1 MMNKKY
7 LGFIA
12 AVSFCFLYINSN
24 AQSYLP
30 QKNNAKIKVKPAIAL
45 QAYAFNLKD
54 VKLLSGSP
62 FAKARS
68 ADSGYLLSLKPDRL
82 LHRFYTNANLQPKDS
97 VYGGWE
103 SAGVSGHTLGHYL
116 SACSMMY
123 ASTGHAEF
131 KNRVDYIVGELARC
145 QAARKTGYVGAIP
158 NEDSLWYK
166 VQHGIIKSGGF
177 DLNGG
182 WSPWY
187 VVHKV
192 MAGLVDAYLYC
203 DNEEALQVVIKMA
216 DWVSTIVNPLTDEQ
230 RQKMLKCE
238 FGGMNDVLANIYSI
252 TGNKEYLDLSYKF
265 YDDFVMQPLA
275 QGKEDPLAGKHSNTN
290 IPKIIGSAR
299 QYELTS
305 HKSDETIA
313 ARGWAILVNDHTY
326 ANGGNGN
333 YEYLGA
339 PKKLSDQLSDNT
351 TESCCT
357 YNMLKL
363 TGHLFGWNPNSRLM
377 DYYERALYNDI
388 LASQDPNTAMMLYFE
403 PLRSGGK
410 KEFSD
415 SFNTFT
421 CCVGSGMENHS
432 KYSEDI
438 YFEGADGSLY
448 VNLFIPSQLNWRD
461 KKTTITQ
468 TTSYPEISNT
478 TLLINTQSPLSF
490 ALKIR
495 QPWWVKETVTVRVNG
510 KWAKPNLD
518 TTGYLIINRTWKNND
533 KVEVN
538 FPMNLYTESMPDN
551 KDRVA
556 LLYGPVLLAGNLG
569 DTMPD
574 PVYGTPVLLTSNRN
588 VADWAS
594 QDKVHPLV
602 FHTQN
607 VGKPFDVSLSPF
619 YQNISNH
626 YSVYWDYFTPQ
637 DWNARQA
644 EYEAEKKREHE
655 IEEQT
660 IDVMRLGQM
669 QPERDHN
676 LQSSEESYVSD
687 AFGRTGREARNNG
700 FFSFDMKVEVDKP
713 TALLCTYIGDDKN
726 RSFNIL
732 VDGVKIASEELSGG
746 KPGKFYEKE
755 YPIPENL
762 LHKNTIVVR
771 VQAINGKTA
780 GRMFGCRTIRK

>member
-1 MMNKKY
+1 MNKKY
-7 LGFIA
+7 CVFIA
-12 AVSFCFLYINSN
+12 AILLCFLHINSS

-30 QKNNAKIKVKPAIAL
+30 QKNNAKIKVKPAIGL

-54 VKLLSGSP
+54 VKLLPGSP
-62 FAKARS
+62 FTKARS
-68 ADSGYLLSLKPDRL
+68 ADSGYLLSLKPDRFL
-82 LHRFYTNANLQPKDS
+82 YRFYTHAGLPPKDS
-97 VYGGWE
+97 IYGGWE

-123 ASTGHAEF
+123 ASTGDAEF

-203 DNEEALQVVIKMA
+203 DNEEALKIVTKMA
-216 DWVSTIVNPLTDEQ
+216 DWVGTIVNPLTDEQ

-238 FGGMNDVLANIYSI
+238 YGGMNDVLANIYSI
-252 TGNKEYLDLSYKF
+252 TGDKKYLDLSYKF

-275 QGKEDPLAGKHSNTN
+275 EDKEDPLAGKHSNTN

-305 HKSDETIA
+305 HKSDEAIA

-339 PKKLSDQLSDNT
+339 PKKLNDQLSDNT

-363 TGHLFGWNPNSRLM
+363 TGHLFGWSPNSRLM

-432 KYSEDI
+432 KYGEDI

-448 VNLFIPSQLNWRD
+448 VNLFIPSQLNWRE
-461 KKTTITQ
+461 KKVTITQ
-468 TTSYPEISNT
+468 TTSYPEASNT
-478 TLLINTQSPLSF
+478 TLVINTQSPLSF

-495 QPWWVKETVTVRVNG
+495 QPSWAKEIATVRVNG
-510 KWAKPNLD
+510 KWAKTNVD
-518 TTGYLIINRTWKNND
+518 TAGYLIINRTWKNND
-533 KVEVN
+533 KIEVN
-538 FPMNLYTESMPDN
+538 FPMNLHTESMPDN

-556 LLYGPVLLAGNLG
+556 LLYGPILLAGNLG
-569 DTMPD
+569 DTAPD

-588 VADWAS
+588 VADWATA
-594 QDKVHPLV
+594 DKVHPLV
-602 FHTQN
+602 FHTKG

-637 DWNARQA
+637 DWSTRQA
-644 EYEAEKKREHE
+644 EYEAEKKREQE

-700 FFSFDMKVEVDKP
+700 FFSFDMKVERDKP

-726 RSFNIL
+726 RSFDIL

-771 VQAINGKTA
+771 VQATKGKTA